1 VSKELLGFSMG
12 LFGWLDQQ
20 KRLNDL
26 EEQVRKLVRIV
37 EARDLDWVD
46 MRARCKRLLDRT
58 EKAQR
63 ALNPAVDSEDA
74 DANNGSGGVIATN
87 RGLLT
92 DRQKLIQQQ
101 ILKRRAG
108 G

>member
-1 VSKELLGFSMG
+1 MG
-12 LFGWLDQQ
+12 LLAWLDQR
-20 KRLNDL
+20 KRIKELEDVVTKLNSRMD
-26 EEQVRKLVRIV
+26 ECE
-37 EARDLDWVD
+37 LDWVE

-63 ALNPAVDSEDA
+63 YVDQAEAVVDSNQEVPQG
-74 DANNGSGGVIATN
+74 NGGVAGPTG
-87 RGLLT
+87 RLS
-92 DRQKLIQQQ
+92 DHQKQIQQQ

>member
-1 VSKELLGFSMG
+1 MG
-12 LFGWLDQQ
+12 LLAWINQQ

-63 ALNPAVDSEDA
+63 ALNPGIESGEEVQQ
-74 DANNGSGGVIATN
+74 ANGGGGVIATTH
-87 RGLLT
+87 GLLS
-92 DRQKLIQQQ
+92 DRQKQIQQQ
-101 ILKRRAG
+101 ILRRRAG
-108 G
+108 

>member
-1 VSKELLGFSMG
+1 MG
-12 LFGWLDQQ
+12 LLAWINQQ

-63 ALNPAVDSEDA
+63 ALNPGVESDQTEVPS
-74 DANNGSGGVIATN
+74 NGSGADIATTGG
-87 RGLLT
+87 RLT
-92 DRQKLIQQQ
+92 DRQKQIQQQ
-101 ILKRRAG
+101 ILRRRAG

>member
-1 VSKELLGFSMG
+1 MG
-12 LFGWLDQQ
+12 LFAWLNQQ
-20 KRLNDL
+20 KRLNGL
-26 EEQVRKLVRIV
+26 EEDVRKLVRVV

-63 ALNPAVDSEDA
+63 ALNPDVDSEEGVPQ
-74 DANNGSGGVIATN
+74 ANGGGGVIATTH
-87 RGLLT
+87 GLLT
-92 DRQKLIQQQ
+92 DRQKSIQQQ
-101 ILKRRAG
+101 ILRRRAG